1 MSINSKYRFML
12 FCQEYNDVC
21 ISTNII
27 LQEYVKN
34 NKDNIDMEI
43 EIEIIDE
50 QIDNVKFKRYKIL
63 GVPTLLILKNERIV
77 KRWLDELSYDKLDDV
92 IRGTFN
98 M

>member
-1 MSINSKYRFML
+1 ML

-43 EIEIIDE
+43 EIIDE
-50 QIDNVKFKRYKIL
+50 QIDNVKFK
-63 GVPTLLILKNERIV
+63 
-77 KRWLDELSYDKLDDV
+77 
-92 IRGTFN
+92 
-98 M
+98 